1 MIGGRLSKS
10 SSAVARAGN
19 VVKRHLGLK
28 LTAEEQALDE

>member
-10 SSAVARAGN
+10 SSAVARAVV

-28 LTAEEQALDE
+28 LTHEELEME